1 MGSPFFFAAAGPN
14 SPPYEELPP
23 GYRVRPPRLGEA
35 ADVERVAAASDA
47 ALDALPTLSE
57 AVIRYFWTRPRF
69 VLERDA
75 WVVER
80 EGTIVGY
87 GQVRDEAPGRL
98 SAFAIVHPDHVGR
111 GLGSLLATRYERRA
125 EEKVS
130 GEARLLSVVSSV
142 DEAAARLLAD
152 RGYGFARRFWH
163 MEVALDAEPA
173 PPAPPSG
180 IELRVLDPE
189 RDLPAAHRVLEDAFE
204 DHWDHTPRPYESFL
218 EAEVQHEGFDP
229 GLWVLAV
236 QAGETVGVLVGDID
250 DERGWVQQLGVLRT
264 HRGRGIATAL
274 LRESF
279 LRFRQRGVP
288 TIRLS
293 VDSES
298 PTGAVSLYERVGM
311 RAVTSYDLWVR
322 TFLGHGP

>member
-1 MGSPFFFAAAGPN
+1 MEGRTDARD
-14 SPPYEELPP
+14 ELPP
-23 GYRVRPPRLGEA
+23 GYRVRPPKVEEAGE
-35 ADVERVAAASDA
+35 VERVAAASDA

-87 GQVRDEAPGRL
+87 GQVREEAPGRL
-98 SAFAIVHPDHVGR
+98 SAFAVVHPDHVGL
-111 GLGSLLATRYERRA
+111 GLGTLLAATYERRA
-125 EEKVS
+125 GEKAS
-130 GEARLLSVVSSV
+130 GEARLLSLISSQ
-142 DEAAARLLAD
+142 DDAAARLLAG

-163 MEVALDAEPA
+163 MEVDLDGESA
-173 PPAPPSG
+173 PPAPPPG
-180 IELRVLDPE
+180 VELRNLDPE
-189 RDLPAAHRVLEDAFE
+189 RDLPAAHRVLEEAFE
-204 DHWDHTPRPYESFL
+204 DHWDHTPTPYEEFL

-236 QAGETVGVLVGDID
+236 EGEESVGVLAGDID
-250 DERGWVQQLGVLRT
+250 EDRGWVQQLGVLRT

-279 LRFRQRGVP
+279 VRFRERGVSAV
-288 TIRLS
+288 RLS

-311 RAVTSYDLWVR
+311 RAVTSYDVWVR
-322 TFLGHGP
+322 SFLGHGP